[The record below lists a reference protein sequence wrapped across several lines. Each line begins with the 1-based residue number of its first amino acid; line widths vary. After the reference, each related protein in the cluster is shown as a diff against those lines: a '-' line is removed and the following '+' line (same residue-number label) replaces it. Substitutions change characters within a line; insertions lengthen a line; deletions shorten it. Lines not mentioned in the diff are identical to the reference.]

1 METEELTIGR
11 VHHGRNIRRTR
22 IEKDMNQEGLS
33 ELVHLSQPAVSKYE
47 KMKVIDDEMLQRF
60 ARALNVPFDYLKT
73 LEEDAQTVV
82 FENNTVNN
90 SEQSAGGANISMGI
104 VKSDTEDSI
113 NDSRVNNFNPIDKI
127 TELYERLLKE
137 KDEKYAALERL
148 CRILKKVCRNKR
160 QINERNRNM
169 MKQMP
174 YGITDFSRIQK
185 ENYYYVDKTMFIEKI
200 EMQPPYLFLIRPRRF
215 GKSLTLAM
223 LEAYYDVNHAE
234 QFDELFGQLYIGQI
248 RRSSTISFSS
258 CDLIFRK

>member
-22 IEKDMNQEGLS
+22 IEKNMNQEGLS

-73 LEEDAQTVV
+73 LEEYSQTVV

-90 SEQSAGGANISMGI
+90 SEQSAGWANISMGI

-137 KDEKYAALERL
+137 KDEKYAALERRL
-148 CRILKKVCRNKR
+148 QN
-160 QINERNRNM
+160 
-169 MKQMP
+169 
-174 YGITDFSRIQK
+174 
-185 ENYYYVDKTMFIEKI
+185 IEK
-200 EMQPPYLFLIRPRRF
+200 
-215 GKSLTLAM
+215 SL
-223 LEAYYDVNHAE
+223 
-234 QFDELFGQLYIGQI
+234 Q
-248 RRSSTISFSS
+248 
-258 CDLIFRK
+258 K

>member
-22 IEKDMNQEGLS
+22 IEKNMNQEGLS

-90 SEQSAGGANISMGI
+90 SEQSVGGANISMGI

-137 KDEKYAALERL
+137 KDEKYAALERRL
-148 CRILKKVCRNKR
+148 QN
-160 QINERNRNM
+160 
-169 MKQMP
+169 
-174 YGITDFSRIQK
+174 
-185 ENYYYVDKTMFIEKI
+185 IEK
-200 EMQPPYLFLIRPRRF
+200 
-215 GKSLTLAM
+215 SL
-223 LEAYYDVNHAE
+223 
-234 QFDELFGQLYIGQI
+234 Q
-248 RRSSTISFSS
+248 
-258 CDLIFRK
+258 K

>member
-22 IEKDMNQEGLS
+22 IEKNMNQEGLS

-104 VKSDTEDSI
+104 VKIPKIVLMIVELTTSI
-113 NDSRVNNFNPIDKI
+113 LS
-127 TELYERLLKE
+127 T
-137 KDEKYAALERL
+137 
-148 CRILKKVCRNKR
+148 
-160 QINERNRNM
+160 
-169 MKQMP
+169 
-174 YGITDFSRIQK
+174 
-185 ENYYYVDKTMFIEKI
+185 
-200 EMQPPYLFLIRPRRF
+200 
-215 GKSLTLAM
+215 KSL
-223 LEAYYDVNHAE
+223 N
-234 QFDELFGQLYIGQI
+234 
-248 RRSSTISFSS
+248 STSVF
-258 CDLIFRK
+258 